1 MKTTYLIPA
10 TVLSLLA
17 LISCKKDVDPSVDN
31 GGGEK
36 GVITVTL
43 KGSDS
48 PSNSSTKVSG
58 APTVSTENA
67 VKKGMIFVFRGSG
80 ANPNL
85 DGKASFDFTSTAI
98 SAVNVPITKGVRQ
111 VYVVANID
119 PANFTSI
126 NNLSDLYNVTNKLT
140 LTAFRTGGALAMS
153 GFVNDVDLTTAT
165 TVTVP
170 LKFIGSR
177 IHVDWDI
184 SNLVPGLVGNVTIQ
198 GAAIL
203 NVKTAS
209 NYLATPITSTTYYS
223 LTKDLNSY
231 AQGYASTLPR
241 TFTGSYLPT
250 GTGVTNDYDAV
261 LNVAPADKGFGSNY
275 TYIFENNSPFPTIV
289 TIYGTYNGTTYY
301 WPIVINGAL
310 NTSSGDGT
318 ASVMRGNIYNVKA
331 NIKGLG
337 HSDPYTPLSPG
348 TVDVTIT
355 TATWNPVLTINQ
367 DFN

>member
-17 LISCKKDVDPSVDN
+17 LMSCKKDIDSSVDN

-36 GVITVTL
+36 GSITVTL
-43 KGSDS
+43 KGNDS

-58 APTVSTENA
+58 SPTVSTENA

-80 ANPNL
+80 ANPAL
-85 DGKASFDFTSTAI
+85 DGKATFDFTGTSI
-98 SAVNVPITKGVRQ
+98 SAVTVPITKGVRQ
-111 VYVVANID
+111 VYAVANID
-119 PANFTSI
+119 PANFTTI
-126 NNLSDLYNVTNKLT
+126 NNLSDLFTITNKLT
-140 LTAFRTGGALAMS
+140 LTAFRADGALAMS

-170 LKFIGSR
+170 LNFIGSR
-177 IHVDWDI
+177 IHVDWDLT
-184 SNLVPGLVGNVTIQ
+184 NLSPGLAGNVIIT
-198 GAAIL
+198 GASIL
-203 NVKTAS
+203 NAKTAS
-209 NYLATPITSTTYYS
+209 NYFAVPITSSTYYS

-231 AQGYASTLPR
+231 AQGYASTLPAS
-241 TFTGSYLPT
+241 FTGSYLPT
-250 GTGVTNDYDAV
+250 GVGVTNDYDAV
-261 LNVAPADKGFGSNY
+261 LGVAPGDKGFAANY
-275 TYIFENNSPFPTIV
+275 SYIFENNSPFPTIV
-289 TIYGTYNGTTYY
+289 TFYGTHNGTTYY

-318 ASVMRGNIYNVKA
+318 ASVTRGNIYNVKA

-337 HSDPYTPLSPG
+337 HTDPYAPLSPG
-348 TVDVTIT
+348 TISVTIT
-355 TATWNPVLTINQ
+355 TASWNPVLIINQ